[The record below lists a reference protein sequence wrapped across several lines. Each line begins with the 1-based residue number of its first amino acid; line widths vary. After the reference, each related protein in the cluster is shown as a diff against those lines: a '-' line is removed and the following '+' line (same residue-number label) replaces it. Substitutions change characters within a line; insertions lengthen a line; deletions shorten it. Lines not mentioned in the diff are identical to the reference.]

1 MYQRNHARLVPMRDS
16 SIAFF
21 SSYSPSLVAALKALI
36 PASERRWD
44 PAEKCWLV
52 ASQHAKTLID
62 ITQQHLGLALNAPYI
77 AHCVPNKTQLIRLE
91 YLGAAKDRGAGE
103 PTATGW
109 VNGGWNAV
117 FPLSVL
123 RRWFELDEDSKPDAE
138 LTLYGVLGVAKTA
151 DQQAIKK
158 AHRRAA
164 RSWHPDICQEPDAAA
179 QFRRIQRA
187 WEVLRDAV
195 KRARYDVG
203 LLLTASLK
211 HDQLP
216 HAHKNRAHWRPPL
229 RCGWLLVEGK
239 EQVGRFVVSQI
250 LQFEDITNEQ
260 GQVMVSYW
268 PTGGE
273 KFWNKWV

>member
-1 MYQRNHARLVPMRDS
+1 MYQRNHARLVPMRDGS
-16 SIAFF
+16 VAFF

-36 PASERRWD
+36 PASDRRWD
-44 PAEKCWLV
+44 REQKCWLV
-52 ASQHAKTLID
+52 ASQHIKTLVD
-62 ITQQHLGLALNAPYI
+62 ITQQHLGLAIDAPYI
-77 AHCVPNKTQLIRLE
+77 AHHTAATTQLLRLE

-123 RRWFELDEDSKPDAE
+123 RRWFELGEDSKPEDAP
-138 LTLYGVLGVAKTA
+138 TLYGVLGVAKTA
-151 DQQAIKK
+151 DQQAIRK

-164 RSWHPDICQEPDAAA
+164 RAWHPDANQEPDAAE

-187 WEVLRDAV
+187 WEVLRDAI

-203 LLLTASLK
+203 LLYTASLK

-216 HAHKNRAHWRPPL
+216 RAHKDRAHWKPPL
-229 RCGWLLVEGK
+229 RAGWLLVEGK
-239 EQVGRFVVSQI
+239 EQVGRFVVGRI
-250 LQFEDITNEQ
+250 LQWEDVTNKQ

-268 PTGGE
+268 PRGGE
-273 KFWNKWV
+273 KFRSKWV